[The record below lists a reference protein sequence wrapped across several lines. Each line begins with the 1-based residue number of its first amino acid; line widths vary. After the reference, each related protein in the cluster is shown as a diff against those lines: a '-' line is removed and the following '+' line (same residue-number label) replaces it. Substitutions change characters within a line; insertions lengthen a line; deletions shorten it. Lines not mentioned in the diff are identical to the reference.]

1 MVPSSFWNSTETMLL
16 PAFWIKLLI
25 KAVLSEVMRVLM
37 GRRRRREALASL
49 QEQ

>member
-1 MVPSSFWNSTETMLL
+1 MLL
-16 PAFWIKLLI
+16 PALKIKLLM

-37 GRRRRREALASL
+37 ERRRGEALASL

>member
-1 MVPSSFWNSTETMLL
+1 MLL
-16 PAFWIKLLI
+16 PALKMKLLM

-37 GRRRRREALASL
+37 RRRRRRGEALASL